1 MKIYMAQFESIVC
14 KMEIVGEFEA
24 LQIML
29 LISKKNDTTD
39 RYTMHRN
46 SSKKLYF

>member
-29 LISKKNDTTD
+29 LISKKKRHN
-39 RYTMHRN
+39 RQIYN
-46 SSKKLYF
+46 A